1 MFSLHSHVRFKWHV
15 QVVDILYCLFIVVNL
30 LIICINSTG
39 CYYGFV
45 NVEAYTSGLL
55 AVVNVESCLIE
66 LKC

>member
-1 MFSLHSHVRFKWHV
+1 MYDLSGMFKSSTY
-15 QVVDILYCLFIVVNL
+15 ILYCLFIVVNL
-30 LIICINSTG
+30 LIICIHSTG